1 MTVSQAALVWCPC
14 PDLEVART
22 IAGQLLREKLIAC
35 ANMFPVMESLFE
47 WEGSVAH
54 SSEVGVLFKTT
65 ADSLDALIRR
75 LGEVHPY
82 DTPAILGWTCDMA
95 HPAVLGWLSETI
107 GHTD

>member
-22 IAGQLLREKLIAC
+22 IAGQLLQEKLIAC
-35 ANMFPVMESLFE
+35 ANMFPAMEALFE
-47 WEGSVAH
+47 WEGSVIQ

-65 ADSLDALIRR
+65 ADSLEALIRR